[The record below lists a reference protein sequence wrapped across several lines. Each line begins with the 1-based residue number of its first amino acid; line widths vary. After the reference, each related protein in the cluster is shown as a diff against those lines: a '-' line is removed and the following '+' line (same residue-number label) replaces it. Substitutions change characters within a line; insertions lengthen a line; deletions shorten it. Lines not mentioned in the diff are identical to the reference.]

1 MVSTA
6 AAPPAAFSHREVLRI
21 LSGVLLCMLI
31 AALDQTVLATALPA
45 IAADFNGVP
54 HLSWVITAYLLLS
67 TGATLIF
74 GKLSD
79 LYGRRLLLEISIGIF
94 LLASLACAISHSM
107 GSLIAARA
115 LQGVGG
121 GGLYSMSQ
129 ASIADVV
136 SARERGRYQAYITS
150 TFGIASIAGPL
161 IGGFCV
167 EYLSWRWA
175 FWINLPIGVLAF
187 SLCHR
192 ALARVTVRRQR
203 RPIDFLGAA
212 LIMPG
217 VTALMLVA
225 TLGGSELP
233 WVSPTILALGAIG
246 ILFVA
251 AFARRERDAPEALLP
266 PRLFASQVFRV
277 ATLLN
282 FFINAIT
289 VGTFMLLPVFFQ
301 LVVGVGAELSG
312 AMLIVPLATQIGASI
327 YTGRRVQRTGRYVQ
341 FPRAGF
347 AALVFAAILFSTMT
361 ATTPIWLIEIYMMVN
376 AIGNGFCQSPL
387 WVAVQ
392 NSAEMRDLGAVT
404 GSTAFFRALGGA
416 FGAAIFWSVLLAVL
430 AATVAA
436 EGHSGFG
443 GDLLRGGHA
452 ALAALPADVRA
463 FFIPAFTHAFSIAF
477 QLSAAVAAAALATT
491 FFLKEIPLRTS
502 THTGQ
507 AAPPEERAPAK
518 SAAAD

>member
-1 MVSTA
+1 
-6 AAPPAAFSHREVLRI
+6 
-21 LSGVLLCMLI
+21 MLM

-45 IAADFNGVP
+45 IAANFNGVP

-79 LYGRRLLLEISIGIF
+79 LYGRRLLLEISIGVF
-94 LLASLACAISHSM
+94 LVASVACAMSQSM

-115 LQGVGG
+115 LQGLGG

-150 TFGIASIAGPL
+150 TFGTASIAGPL

-175 FWINLPIGVLAF
+175 FWINLPIGILAF
-187 SLCHR
+187 LLCHR
-192 ALARVTVRRQR
+192 TLARVIVHRRR
-203 RPIDFLGAA
+203 RPIDFLGAS

-217 VTALMLVA
+217 VTALMLVVA
-225 TLGGSELP
+225 WGGSELP
-233 WVSPTILALGAIG
+233 WASPTILSLAAAG

-251 AFARRERDAPEALLP
+251 AFAHREGRAPEALIP
-266 PRLFASQVFRV
+266 PRLFASPVFPV

-301 LVVGVGAELSG
+301 LVIGVGAEFSG
-312 AMLIVPLATQIGASI
+312 AMLILPLATQIVASI
-327 YTGRRVQRTGRYVQ
+327 YTGRRVQRTGHYVR
-341 FPRAGF
+341 FPRVGF
-347 AALVFAAILFSTMT
+347 AALVLAAVLFSTMT
-361 ATTPIWLIEIYMMVN
+361 VTEPIWLIEIYMMVN

-392 NSAEMRDLGAVT
+392 NSAEMRDMGAVT

-416 FGAAIFWSVLLAVL
+416 FGAAMLWSVLLAVL
-430 AATVAA
+430 DATVTA
-436 EGHSGFG
+436 EGHAGFG
-443 GDLLRGGHA
+443 SDLLRGGRV
-452 ALAALPADVRA
+452 ALAALPSDVRV
-463 FFIPAFTHAFSIAF
+463 FLIPAFAHAFSGAF
-477 QLSAAVAAAALATT
+477 LLAAAVAAMAFATT
-491 FFLKEIPLRTS
+491 FFLKEIPLRTA
-502 THTGQ
+502 THAGE
-507 AAPPEERAPAK
+507 AAPPMPQARQNQP
-518 SAAAD
+518 S